1 MYNFQDLLKQ
11 IRKEGNLT
19 QEELARALDVST
31 ILISMIETGQKEV
44 SKNFVEKL
52 AERLDVRPSSI
63 APFVFVDD
71 DVANLPALEKKLISL
86 GEQLQTYLI
95 KTKSKR
101 LKKYVET

>member
-11 IRKEGNLT
+11 IRKEGDLT
-19 QEELARALDVST
+19 QKELAHALDVST

-52 AERLDVRPSSI
+52 AEKLDVHPSSI
-63 APFVFVDD
+63 APFVFTEEEAV
-71 DVANLPALEKKLISL
+71 NLSGIEKKLISVS
-86 GEQLQTYLI
+86 EQLQTYLI

-101 LKKYVET
+101 LKKHV